1 MNEGIG
7 VENINLMVK
16 KKNKH
21 VLLGNKIRISIET
34 YKLAKQCF
42 DTYAQINVSLY
53 SNA

>member
-7 VENINLMVK
+7 VENINLMEK
-16 KKNKH
+16 KKTKKH

-42 DTYAQINVSLY
+42 DTYAQINVSL
-53 SNA
+53 